1 VRFRRSITL
10 PALVAGVLAAAVSM
24 VLAGGPGALV
34 ANAATSLHEVLA
46 KLHRNSKVTE
56 RLNAGFFRAP
66 QTLPLA
72 GSALHPD
79 DNSTAFTVNSDSS
92 LSLKPERPV
101 TGGGAG
107 TQQQTTG
114 TFEVPLQIPNRAKVV
129 KVLASYQDTAGN
141 NTTTNGQQ
149 APSGF
154 NFEVVSYD
162 QLGGNGSELLS
173 SSNGIRS
180 TDGKKSTDALS
191 LANGGFQ
198 VNNSLN
204 RYVLKVTID
213 DTNSNTRFYGFTI
226 QYVIGKGVP
235 GAPS

>member
-1 VRFRRSITL
+1 
-10 PALVAGVLAAAVSM
+10 M
-24 VLAGGPGALV
+24 
-34 ANAATSLHEVLA
+34 
-46 KLHRNSKVTE
+46 
-56 RLNAGFFRAP
+56 
-66 QTLPLA
+66 
-72 GSALHPD
+72 
-79 DNSTAFTVNSDSS
+79 
-92 LSLKPERPV
+92 
-101 TGGGAG
+101 
-107 TQQQTTG
+107 
-114 TFEVPLQIPNRAKVV
+114 PLQIPNRAKVV
-129 KVLASYQDTAGN
+129 KVLASYQDTGGN

-149 APSGF
+149 AASGF

-162 QLGGNGSELLS
+162 QLGANASELLS

-180 TDGKKSTDALS
+180 TDGKKGTDALS

-213 DTNSNTRFYGFTI
+213 DTNSNTRFFGFTI